1 MTNTIIDAISAIDFI
16 HSYTRPQSMCVSF
29 SFLLQVMMG
38 GHWFD
43 ELFGDPNTVSSD
55 TLVEEALHS
64 LYYQTKMDS
73 VDPEHVIVN
82 VLKVRE

>member
-1 MTNTIIDAISAIDFI
+1 
-16 HSYTRPQSMCVSF
+16 
-29 SFLLQVMMG
+29 MG

-64 LYYQTKMDS
+64 LYYQTKMGS

-82 VLKVRE
+82 VLKVR

>member
-1 MTNTIIDAISAIDFI
+1 
-16 HSYTRPQSMCVSF
+16 MCVSF

-64 LYYQTKMDS
+64 LYYQTKMGS